1 MAMKRRDPELRR
13 ITVPVP
19 ANTPGRVRD
28 LLADGHRRG
37 VLAYATKQDRNRART
52 LASRVDDDV
61 VVPAVAGRAGIWR
74 WWSNVTDEAVR
85 LIVEVAPVATIDA
98 SGTKAASA

>member
-1 MAMKRRDPELRR
+1 MAVKRRDPVLRR

-19 ANTPGRVRD
+19 ANTPVKVRD
-28 LLADGHRRG
+28 LLANGHRRG
-37 VLAYATKQDRNRART
+37 VLSAANSTARDRART
-52 LASRVDDDV
+52 LAKRADDDV
-61 VVPAVAGRAGIWR
+61 VLGAVDMRAGVWR

-85 LIVEVAPVATIDA
+85 LIVEVAPVDA